1 MLKSIELNIK
11 VIGDSISETQ
21 KFYSDLKDL
30 VDNFNMTHLHMNM
43 DAYKTLQDNTVE
55 DKQYWEVN

>member
-1 MLKSIELNIK
+1 MIKSIELDVK

-30 VDNFNMTHLHMNM
+30 VDNFNLSFLHMSMN
-43 DAYKTLQDNTVE
+43 AYKTLQDNTVE
-55 DKQYWEVN
+55 DKQYWEAK